1 MSETVFITGAT
12 SGFGESCAKLFAKK
26 GWRLVLAARR
36 TNRLIKLQE
45 DLSNKTSVYIIALDV
60 RNREAVQAEL
70 VNIPEAFQNIDVLIN
85 NAGLALG
92 LEPAYEANLDEWET
106 MVDTNIKGL
115 MYCTRSLLPGMVE
128 RNRGHIINIGSVA
141 GNWAYPGGNVYGAT
155 KAFVKVFSQ
164 NLRSDL
170 LGAQVRVTNIE
181 PGLAQSEFSTVRFRG
196 DVKKAAQVYAGTEPL
211 TPDDIANIIY
221 WVVSLP
227 THVNI
232 NSIEVMPTCQTWGP
246 FAIHR
251 KQ

>member
-1 MSETVFITGAT
+1 
-12 SGFGESCAKLFAKK
+12 
-26 GWRLVLAARR
+26 LAARR
-36 TNRLIKLQE
+36 TNGLKKLRE
-45 DLSNKTSVYIIALDV
+45 DLSDKTSVHIITLDV
-60 RNREAVQAEL
+60 RDRDAVQAEL
-70 VNIPEAFQNIDVLIN
+70 VKLPEAFQNIDVLIN
-85 NAGLALG
+85 NAGPALG
-92 LEPAYEANLDEWET
+92 LEPAYVANLDEWET

-115 MYCTRSLLPGMVE
+115 MYCTHSLLPGMVE
-128 RNRGHIINIGSVA
+128 RNHGHVINIGSVA

-170 LGAQVRVTNIE
+170 LGTQVMVTNIE
-181 PGLAQSEFSTVRFRG
+181 PGLAESEFSIVRFRG

-221 WVVSLP
+221 WVASLP

-251 KQ
+251 K

>member
-1 MSETVFITGAT
+1 MSETAFITGAT

-45 DLSNKTSVYIIALDV
+45 DLSNKTSVHIITLDV
-60 RNREAVQAEL
+60 RNRDAVQAEL
-70 VNIPEAFQNIDVLIN
+70 GNIPKAFQDIDVLVN

-115 MYCTRSLLPGMVE
+115 MYCTHSLLPGMVE

-170 LGAQVRVTNIE
+170 FGTQVRVTNIE
-181 PGLAQSEFSTVRFRG
+181 PGLAESEFSIVRFRG
-196 DVKKAAQVYAGTEPL
+196 DVKKAAQVYTGTEPL

>member
-1 MSETVFITGAT
+1 MTETVFITGAT

-36 TNRLIKLQE
+36 TKRLKKLRE
-45 DLSNKTSVYIIALDV
+45 DLSDKTSVHIIALDV
-60 RNREAVQAEL
+60 RDRDAVQAEL
-70 VNIPEAFQNIDVLIN
+70 VKLPEAFQNIDVLIN

-115 MYCTRSLLPGMVE
+115 MYCTHSLLPGMVK

-170 LGAQVRVTNIE
+170 SGTQVRVTNIE
-181 PGLAQSEFSTVRFRG
+181 PGLAESEFSIVRFRG

-221 WVVSLP
+221 WVASLP
-227 THVNI
+227 AHVNI

-251 KQ
+251 KH

>member
-1 MSETVFITGAT
+1 MTETVFITGAT

-26 GWRLVLAARR
+26 GWTLVLAARR
-36 TNRLIKLQE
+36 TKRLKKLQQ
-45 DLSNKTSVYIIALDV
+45 DLSDKTSVHIITLDV
-60 RNREAVQAEL
+60 RDRDTLRAEL
-70 VNIPEAFQNIDVLIN
+70 VKLPEAFQNIDVLIN
-85 NAGLALG
+85 SAGLALG
-92 LEPAYEANLDEWET
+92 LGPAYEANLDEWET

-115 MYCTRSLLPGMVE
+115 MYCTHSLLPGMVK

-141 GNWAYPGGNVYGAT
+141 GDWAYPGGNVYGAT
-155 KAFVKVFSQ
+155 KAFVKRFSQ

-170 LGAQVRVTNIE
+170 LGTQVRVTNIE
-181 PGLAQSEFSTVRFRG
+181 PGFAESEFSIVRFKG
-196 DVKKAAQVYAGTEPL
+196 DVKKAARVYAGMEPL

-221 WVVSLP
+221 WVASLP

-251 KQ
+251 K

>member
-26 GWRLVLAARR
+26 GWKLVLAARR
-36 TNRLIKLQE
+36 TQRLKKLQE
-45 DLSNKTSVYIIALDV
+45 DLSNKTSVHIITLDV
-60 RNREAVQAEL
+60 RNRNAVQAEL
-70 VNIPEAFQNIDVLIN
+70 ARIPQAFQNIDVLVN

-115 MYCTRSLLPGMVE
+115 MYCTHSLLPGMVE

-170 LGAQVRVTNIE
+170 FGTQVRVTNIE
-181 PGLAQSEFSTVRFRG
+181 PGLAESEFSIVRFRG
-196 DVKKAAQVYAGTEPL
+196 DVKEAAQVYAGTEPL
-211 TPDDIANIIY
+211 TPGDIANIIY

-251 KQ
+251 RQ

>member
-1 MSETVFITGAT
+1 MTETVFITGAT

-36 TNRLIKLQE
+36 TKRLKKLQKA
-45 DLSNKTSVYIIALDV
+45 LSNKTSVHIITLDV
-60 RNREAVQAEL
+60 RDRDAVQAEL
-70 VNIPEAFQNIDVLIN
+70 VKLPEAFQNIDVLIN

-115 MYCTRSLLPGMVE
+115 MYCTHSLLPGMVE
-128 RNRGHIINIGSVA
+128 RNHGHVINIGSVA

-170 LGAQVRVTNIE
+170 LGTQVRVTSIE
-181 PGLAQSEFSTVRFRG
+181 PGLAESEFSVVRFRG

-221 WVVSLP
+221 WVASLP
-227 THVNI
+227 AHVNI

-251 KQ
+251 KH

>member
-36 TNRLIKLQE
+36 TRHLRKLQE
-45 DLSNKTSVYIIALDV
+45 DLSDKTSVHIITLDV
-60 RNREAVQAEL
+60 RNPDAVKAEL
-70 VNIPEAFQNIDVLIN
+70 ANIPQAFKNIDVLVN

-115 MYCTRSLLPGMVE
+115 MYCTHSLLPGMVD

-170 LGAQVRVTNIE
+170 FGTQVRVTNIE
-181 PGLAQSEFSTVRFRG
+181 PGLAETEFSIVRFRG
-196 DVKKAAQVYAGTEPL
+196 DVKKAAQVYAGTKPL

-221 WVVSLP
+221 WVASLP
-227 THVNI
+227 IHVNI

-251 KQ
+251 RQ